1 MGDDLSVKNLVGRTE
16 RDAWSTVTGSRPE
29 SYRISEVGLALM
41 EKVDHALF
49 ERDLDGAITAGVVF
63 QKWAEHDFH
72 FRCKAPAVMA
82 AVYAVCGL
90 RTEAEKKL
98 VVAKKRV
105 RANRCQDCRA
115 QYLKRTGTFL
125 LYETRYQ
132 DAYSAYSRSSGLFL
146 DLGDRKEAGK
156 SILNRGA
163 TAFLMHRYDEAL
175 RDQESALELL
185 SDGFSMHVIMAS
197 INIAAIYTNLGQ
209 VDRAL
214 RQVEVAQEMLQGEGN
229 AERPRLILRWIRALL
244 CEAQGNFKDAGEML
258 GRVEARMRRHDM
270 KPELRV
276 LLADRA
282 RIARRPGVIRQ
293 IARRAHALEEIPRI
307 RTLIEAVITAPTRE
321 NVMVWRSALD
331 SYVPPFPATA

>member
-29 SYRISEVGLALM
+29 SYRIPEVGLALM

-49 ERDLDGAITAGVVF
+49 ERDLDRAITAGVVF
-63 QKWAEHDFH
+63 QKWAEHDPH

-90 RTEAEKKL
+90 STEAEKKL
-98 VVAKKRV
+98 VKAKDRV
-105 RANRCQDCRA
+105 RVKRCQDCEA

-125 LYETRYQ
+125 FHETRYQ
-132 DAYSAYSRSSGLFL
+132 DAHSAFSRSRELFL
-146 DLGDRKEAGK
+146 DLGDRREAGI
-156 SILNRGA
+156 SIMCRGV
-163 TAFLMHRYDEAL
+163 TAFVLNEYDEAL
-175 RDQESALELL
+175 RDHECALELL
-185 SDGFSMHVIMAS
+185 GGEFSMYVIIAA

-214 RQVEVAQEMLQGEGN
+214 RQIDIAQEMLQGEGN
-229 AERPRLILRWIRALL
+229 GERPRLILHWIRALL
-244 CEAQGNFKDAGEML
+244 FEAEGKNKDAGEML
-258 GRVEARMRRHDM
+258 DRVEARMRRHDM

-293 IARRAHALEEIPRI
+293 IARKAHALEEIPRI

-321 NVMVWRSALD
+321 NVKVWRSALD
-331 SYVPPFPATA
+331 SYVPPFPATT